1 MTRGIYL
8 VYNKSSDIKS
18 VYSLYCYLVDDT
30 SYRCRIHPEGHST
43 AFLHTVDSNVMGY
56 LLKYCTHKGYI
67 YSPTMNNISV
77 AIDSTSITVSDIINR
92 YNRMIDDITSHMS
105 IYGTVDVHHMDPF
118 LKSLSD
124 RERRFSPISL
134 YRLYMVWC
142 MDNMVKDVHTFDS
155 FLKAL

>member
-30 SYRCRIHPEGHST
+30 SYRCRIHPEGHNT
-43 AFLHTVDSNVMGY
+43 AFLHTVDTNVMGY

-67 YSPTMNNISV
+67 YNPTMNNISV

-92 YNRMIDDITSHMS
+92 YNKMIDDITSHMS
-105 IYGTVDVHHMDPF
+105 IYGIVDVHHIDPF

-124 RERRFSPISL
+124 RDRREPPISL

-155 FLKAL
+155 FIKAL